1 MTDPKQELLALIDRL
16 DPERQAILLQYAQG
30 LEQAGP
36 LLEKWV
42 EEFKIAEKRRQY
54 QLGFDDILDTPLAS
68 LLDFLEGPPE
78 ELTIFLTNE
87 ILQYLSPMRGYINIL
102 ISDPEVAS
110 NTTTLLTG
118 STLKGS
124 LKMVFSALE
133 YSIALTRLAPLYGR
147 YLHRKQQETDRN
159 NLK

>member
-16 DPERQAILLQYAQG
+16 DPERQAILLQYANG

-54 QLGFDDILDTPLAS
+54 QLEFDDILDTPLAS
-68 LLDFLEGPPE
+68 LLEFLDGPPE
-78 ELTIFLTNE
+78 ELTIFLTQE
-87 ILQYLSPMRGYINIL
+87 LLPCLSPMRGYIEIL
-102 ISDPEVAS
+102 INDPEVAS

-118 STLKGS
+118 STLKDS
-124 LKMVFSALE
+124 LKTVFSALE

-147 YLHRKQQETDRN
+147 YRYRKQHQVDSNEPE
-159 NLK
+159 